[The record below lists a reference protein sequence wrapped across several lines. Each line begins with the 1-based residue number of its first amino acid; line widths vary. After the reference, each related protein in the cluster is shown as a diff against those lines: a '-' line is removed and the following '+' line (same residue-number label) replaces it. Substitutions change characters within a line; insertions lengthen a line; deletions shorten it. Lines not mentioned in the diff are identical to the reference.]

1 MHKRF
6 PKAKRIIRKMEQI
19 TRPHFTI
26 IASEELL
33 IVSAYTFVS
42 QQTGD
47 LTAWYCCMA
56 AFSVHLIV
64 HIAQFIVWRRYIPAI
79 VSTTLCLLY
88 CIWAIHDTHQFFSS
102 HELFLC
108 TILGILLGGVNLI
121 GMHAIIYHYTKK
133 SPQILILRALYFSS
147 GAYGTNGVFNH
158 Y

>member
-1 MHKRF
+1 MIILFLLPFFFLLHELEEILMVYPWVKKNSTTMQKHF

-33 IVSAYTFVS
+33 IVSACTFVS

-64 HIAQFIVWRRYIPAI
+64 HIAQFIV
-79 VSTTLCLLY
+79 
-88 CIWAIHDTHQFFSS
+88 
-102 HELFLC
+102 
-108 TILGILLGGVNLI
+108 
-121 GMHAIIYHYTKK
+121 
-133 SPQILILRALYFSS
+133 
-147 GAYGTNGVFNH
+147 
-158 Y
+158 